1 MDVAA
6 LEELVVSLGALAI
19 DVPEVAELDLNPV
32 LVTPDGCS
40 LVDVKVRLAVTPRL
54 DAGIPRRLRRPR

>member
-1 MDVAA
+1 M
-6 LEELVVSLGALAI
+6 SLGALAT

-40 LVDVKVRLAVTPRL
+40 LVDVKVRLAAAAPL
-54 DAGIPRRLRRPR
+54 DAGIPRRLRSAR